1 MIYVTAEKINV
12 FLAIRDTQICIKDDI
27 NVWIKLT
34 IHDNGLYNYIGAA
47 K

>member
-1 MIYVTAEKINV
+1 MIYVTVEKINV

-34 IHDNGLYNYIGAA
+34 IHFKNVF